1 MDLKAKDEM
10 RNDIWETLENMEG
23 FHSSKWLHG
32 RIPDFPGS
40 DRAAALLRTTD
51 EWKGADIIFSSP
63 DTAQRMV
70 REYALL
76 DGKVLIMAS
85 PNLEHGYLHIDPKT
99 AEGNEK
105 TASTKEGAFKFSSQV
120 KRFPKV
126 DMVVEGSVAVDL
138 EGGRLGKGKGYGD
151 REISHLFR
159 ENAIDD
165 GTPIVTTVHEVQIV
179 GKVPKESHDRHINMI
194 VTPDRIIML

>member
-10 RNDIWETLENMEG
+10 RKDIWETLENMDV
-23 FHSSKWLHG
+23 SQSKKWLHG

-40 DRAAALLRTTD
+40 GRAAALLRTTD
-51 EWKGADIIFSSP
+51 EWKDADVIFSSP

-85 PNLEHGYLHIDPKT
+85 PNLEHGYLHIDPKA

-120 KRFPKV
+120 KMFPKV

-151 REISHLFR
+151 REIAHLFSKK
-159 ENAIDD
+159 AIDD
-165 GTPIVTTVHEVQIV
+165 GTPIVTTVHEIQIV
-179 GKVPKESHDRHINMI
+179 GKVPKESHDRLINMI
-194 VTPDRIIML
+194 VTPERVIRI

>member
-10 RNDIWETLENMEG
+10 RKDIWETLENMEYQ
-23 FHSSKWLHG
+23 SKKWLHG

-105 TASTKEGAFKFSSQV
+105 TASTKDGAFKFSSQV

-126 DMVVEGSVAVDL
+126 DLVVEGSVAVDL

-151 REISHLFR
+151 REIYHLFS

-179 GKVPKESHDRHINMI
+179 GKVPKESHDRPINMI
-194 VTPDRIIML
+194 VTPERIIML